1 MEKCVTEF
9 NQSRYEQDLIM
20 LAGSQGDISLIDI
33 IETKQQILEE
43 SVFWGLNI
51 RKLFFLIIK

>member
-51 RKLFFLIIK
+51 RKLFF